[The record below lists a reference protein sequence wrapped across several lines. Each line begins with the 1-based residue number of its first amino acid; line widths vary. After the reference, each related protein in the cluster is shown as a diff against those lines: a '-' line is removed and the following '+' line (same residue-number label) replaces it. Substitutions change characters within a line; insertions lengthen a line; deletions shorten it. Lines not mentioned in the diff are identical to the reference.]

1 MLNITTFENGPS
13 PLRNP
18 YQCILWSNAATDYD
32 VKPATGYENKTA
44 TQFITGG
51 GFVFNL
57 LLLRMSQNEV
67 DDAYL
72 GGENPGGKAVCGS
85 ENKVPLIACA
95 QINDKNHPLYEFSP
109 GSKPSAMLRSRP
121 GPIGRRLR
129 QRQWSLTAFGVSS
142 R

>member
-1 MLNITTFENGPS
+1 M
-13 PLRNP
+13 
-18 YQCILWSNAATDYD
+18 WSNAATDYD
-32 VKPATGYENKTA
+32 VKPAGHYCVKPATCYENKTA

-85 ENKVPLIACA
+85 ENKVPLIAAA
-95 QINDKNHPLYEFSP
+95 QINDKNHPLYVIFSWVKAF
-109 GSKPSAMLRSRP
+109 SNAEVKAWANR
-121 GPIGRRLR
+121 
-129 QRQWSLTAFGVSS
+129 SLTPATTVVSDGLWCFQS
-142 R
+142 VTQAGCIQ